1 MSVDRRKLN
10 ELLLTG
16 EFWTTIFKHVVCFL
30 LKKKTKTV
38 KNMRQYLD
46 LNKYSMGESMF
57 N

>member
-16 EFWTTIFKHVVCFL
+16 ESWITTYKHVVCFL
-30 LKKKTKTV
+30 LKITKTL
-38 KNMRQYLD
+38 KSMGQHLD